1 MRHIATFPFDHA
13 SCIVIGQIP
22 NARNTTFPLRPF
34 DSSLWRCT
42 YKGARILLSADIAD
56 VRPTL
61 YLGPGL
67 VADTRKWALAK

>member
-1 MRHIATFPFDHA
+1 MRNIATFPFD
-13 SCIVIGQIP
+13 
-22 NARNTTFPLRPF
+22 
-34 DSSLWRCT
+34 LWRCT

-61 YLGPGL
+61 DLGTGL